1 MSKDKDL
8 EQAERIRNQEE
19 ERKRKIKVTLMKLF
33 HQTKQGC
40 AKELCFNKY
49 CFKNPFGKNLV
60 LTKYFRAQNFDLC

>member
-49 CFKNPFGKNLV
+49 CFKNPFGK
-60 LTKYFRAQNFDLC
+60 Y